1 MVDRGLVS
9 NLQKYSLH
17 DGPGIRTTVFLQ
29 GCPLAC
35 AWCHNPE
42 TRPAGASVVFAA
54 ARCIRCGECLPAC
67 PRGCAEAIADRGDR
81 CGCLACGACVEAC
94 PTGARQLAGRRMTV
108 AEVLAEIEKDG
119 PFYDDSGGGVTF
131 SGGEPLA
138 QGEFLKSLLEA
149 CRRRE
154 MHTAVDTSGYAPREQ
169 LLAVAPLVD
178 LFLYDLKFLDEAK
191 HVQYTGVSNGLILE
205 NLRALGRVHGNLWI
219 RIPVVPGINDRPEE
233 IEGLVWL
240 AASVPGVRQVNLL
253 PYHRTALHKFQRLAE
268 AYPLAEIAAASPES
282 MRAMA
287 EGLRASGLEIKVG
300 G

>member
-1 MVDRGLVS
+1 VESGLVS
-9 NLQKYSLH
+9 NLQRYCLH

-42 TRPAGASVVFAA
+42 TRPARASVVFTA
-54 ARCIRCGECLPAC
+54 ARCIRCGECSPAC
-67 PRGCAEAIADRGDR
+67 PQGHAESITDGGNRRD
-81 CGCLACGACVEAC
+81 CLACGACVEAC
-94 PTGARQLAGRRMTV
+94 PTGARKLVGRRMTV
-108 AEVLAEIEKDG
+108 DEVLGEVCRDE
-119 PFYDDSGGGVTF
+119 PFYDQSGGGVTF

-154 MHTAVDTSGYAPREQ
+154 VHTAVDTSGYAPQEQ
-169 LLAVAPLVD
+169 LLAIAPLVD
-178 LFLYDLKFLDEAK
+178 LFLYDLKFLDETK

-287 EGLRASGLEIKVG
+287 EGLRASGLEIKAG